1 VVFLLSGEPIE
12 QEGRVHH
19 GMMALAGGLAVL
31 MALGSAGG
39 VGAAE
44 DGVQFLDPLTN
55 EPLEIELPPDATGAV
70 EQFHAAGENPY
81 HGDEQAIAEGKQI
94 YGRWCQACH
103 LPDGSGR
110 IGPNLNDDQW
120 KYARTGTVVGQFE
133 IIYAGG
139 AGAMQAFG
147 TRLDQDE
154 ILKVIAFVETLQKE

>member
-1 VVFLLSGEPIE
+1 MRRRTMVAAVGLVALLVL
-12 QEGRVHH
+12 GRAT
-19 GMMALAGGLAVL
+19 GT
-31 MALGSAGG
+31 
-39 VGAAE
+39 GAAE

-55 EPLEIELPPDATGAV
+55 EPLEIDLPPNAPEAV
-70 EQFHAAGENPY
+70 EQFHATGENPY
-81 HGDEQAIAEGKQI
+81 AGDEAAIAEGERV
-94 YGRWCQACH
+94 YDRWCQACH

-120 KYARTGTVVGQFE
+120 KYARTGTDVGQFE

-154 ILKVIAFVETLQKE
+154 ILKVIAFVETLQTE